1 MNSRFLLG
9 LAKTISPKNSLFL
22 IIDSIEEDSIMSW
35 DFLNRCLKQ
44 EAQALGKGIIKDV
57 THISHLENW
66 VQHVGTRAVCNAVSS
81 TLAYM
86 TQPST
91 LSDRAIMSSQ
101 DRYLAYKK
109 MHEDFENYKRRLG
122 C

>member
-1 MNSRFLLG
+1 
-9 LAKTISPKNSLFL
+9 
-22 IIDSIEEDSIMSW
+22 MSW
-35 DFLNRCLKQ
+35 DYLNRCLKQ
-44 EAQALGKGIIKDV
+44 EAQAVGKGIVKDV

-66 VQHVGTRAVCNAVSS
+66 VKHVGTRAVCNALSS

-91 LSDRAIMSSQ
+91 LSDRTYMSLQ
-101 DRYLAYKK
+101 DRNLAYKK
-109 MHEDFENYKRRLG
+109 MREDFEGYKRRLG

>member
-1 MNSRFLLG
+1 
-9 LAKTISPKNSLFL
+9 
-22 IIDSIEEDSIMSW
+22 MSW

-44 EAQALGKGIIKDV
+44 EAQDIGKGIIKDV

-66 VQHVGTRAVCNAVSS
+66 VKHVGTRAVCNALSS

-91 LSDRAIMSSQ
+91 LSDRIAISV
-101 DRYLAYKK
+101 RFL
-109 MHEDFENYKRRLG
+109 
-122 C
+122 